1 MEYLQKKHKQAAKT
15 IETSKQEYFDLQEF
29 LKSELKSNKTAEDI

>member
-15 IETSKQEYFDLQEF
+15 IENSQQEYFDLQEF
-29 LKSELKSNKTAEDI
+29 LKSELKSNKTTEDI